1 MANVTRISFGDFFID
16 VFSNLLIISVK
27 GLFSICCV
35 PWRNYKKNDL
45 WKMVSVASG
54 ASLYDCSGRLAEGT
68 ALPSCCNVHVYMCA
82 CVHVH
87 RCEHTHVYMYIKL
100 KPDLLEEKILCDTHC
115 PVIFYY
121 FQS

>member
-16 VFSNLLIISVK
+16 VFSNLLIIRK
-27 GLFSICCV
+27 CKRSIQDLLCALEELQ
-35 PWRNYKKNDL
+35 KNDL

-82 CVHVH
+82 CAH
-87 RCEHTHVYMYIKL
+87 EIKLKYKAEIHVYMYIKL
-100 KPDLLEEKILCDTHC
+100 KSDLLEEKNTL
-115 PVIFYY
+115 
-121 FQS
+121 

>member
-16 VFSNLLIISVK
+16 VFSNLLIIRK
-27 GLFSICCV
+27 CKRSIQDLLCALEELQ
-35 PWRNYKKNDL
+35 KNDL

-68 ALPSCCNVHVYMCA
+68 ALPSCSNVHVYMCA
-82 CVHVH
+82 CAHVH

-100 KPDLLEEKILCDTHC
+100 KSDLLEEKNTL
-115 PVIFYY
+115 
-121 FQS
+121 

>member
-1 MANVTRISFGDFFID
+1 MANVTRISFGDFFND
-16 VFSNLLIISVK
+16 VFSNLLIIRKCKRSVQD
-27 GLFSICCV
+27 LLCALEELQ
-35 PWRNYKKNDL
+35 KNDL

-100 KPDLLEEKILCDTHC
+100 KSDLLEEKNTL
-115 PVIFYY
+115 
-121 FQS
+121 

>member
-16 VFSNLLIISVK
+16 VFSNLLIIRK
-27 GLFSICCV
+27 CKRSIQDLLCALEELQ
-35 PWRNYKKNDL
+35 KNDL

-82 CVHVH
+82 CAHVH

-100 KPDLLEEKILCDTHC
+100 KSDLLEEKNTL
-115 PVIFYY
+115 
-121 FQS
+121 